1 MDVEA
6 GDLIGV
12 AVFLALRRVCDRLVD
27 LSLLFNWS
35 NVIRAR
41 RAWLIHEW
49 GTLVSDWTYI
59 FTRHRI
65 AFLEARVVSLLLLQ
79 ILVIFFGYHLRDV
92 VVRGGPQAS
101 VHVEHR
107 PNAFSLDVWSTSGH
121 LSL

>member
-27 LSLLFNWS
+27 LSLLFNRS

-49 GTLVSDWTYI
+49 GALVSGRADI
-59 FTRHRI
+59 FTRRCI
-65 AFLEARVVSLLLLQ
+65 GFPESWVVSLSLLL
-79 ILVIFFGYHLRDV
+79 ILVIFFGYR
-92 VVRGGPQAS
+92 
-101 VHVEHR
+101 
-107 PNAFSLDVWSTSGH
+107 F
-121 LSL
+121 